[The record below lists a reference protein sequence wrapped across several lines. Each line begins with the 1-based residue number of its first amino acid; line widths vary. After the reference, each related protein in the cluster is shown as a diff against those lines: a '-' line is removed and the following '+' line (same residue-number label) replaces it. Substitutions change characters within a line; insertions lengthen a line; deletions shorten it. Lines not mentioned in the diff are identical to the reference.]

1 MSVAIAFGLAAV
13 IVGGVVALAIRG
25 AKRSAARLN
34 DAWSEAADRLGLALK
49 PGTWAKSPVLKGSLE
64 GYRVRLEVIAK
75 RSGDSSRRFTR
86 LKVSYPAALGIG
98 LDMRREGTWE
108 RVKKAFGAQDITIG
122 DTDFDAGIRVGGS
135 PEGVKMLLTRR
146 RRLAAHRLIEDFPT
160 AMVGDANLKWSDGGV
175 IDDAEEVVSVIN
187 RFVSVANALA
197 GDADRAADLDRALE
211 AQARGDV
218 AEAALV
224 LEARTAPD
232 IDPEAAFIEAPTM
245 YAAGRFDRAAE
256 ALTTLSEAIPRDR
269 QVAAWLDRARS
280 RAEQAAAGV
289 EVGLPAA
296 LTPASVA
303 DDLFSPGIGVI
314 GGNERFEE
322 VYEGREV
329 AWEGEV
335 ISVTRFHRDPDLG
348 TEGGRRAVIRVHDLR
363 WDLYGGSEVDAVV
376 GLPER
381 AAVTAD
387 ERARFRGRLA
397 RVDFIARNLY
407 VVDAELE

>member
-98 LDMRREGTWE
+98 LDMRCEGTWE

-122 DTDFDAGIRVGGS
+122 NTDFDAGIRVGGS

-245 YAAGRFDRAAE
+245 YAAGRFR
-256 ALTTLSEAIPRDR
+256 PRRGGADH
-269 QVAAWLDRARS
+269 VVGGDPARS
-280 RAEQAAAGV
+280 TGSGMARPSPQPSRAGRRRNGSWLACSADAGV
-289 EVGLPAA
+289 
-296 LTPASVA
+296 
-303 DDLFSPGIGVI
+303 
-314 GGNERFEE
+314 
-322 VYEGREV
+322 
-329 AWEGEV
+329 
-335 ISVTRFHRDPDLG
+335 
-348 TEGGRRAVIRVHDLR
+348 GRRRPLLAGDRRHR
-363 WDLYGGSEVDAVV
+363 W
-376 GLPER
+376 
-381 AAVTAD
+381 
-387 ERARFRGRLA
+387 
-397 RVDFIARNLY
+397 
-407 VVDAELE
+407 